1 MKNLGVVCL
10 SSAVILTLGL
20 SGCGYQNSFKS
31 GSVQSLDAVIS
42 PTANPLV
49 AQYKVTHTQPGMSA
63 WVEFGTDTTYGRQT
77 SVVSSTATTAGDQS
91 LSLLVAGMLP
101 QTTYHMRAHVDWGR
115 ASFVDQ
121 DHAFTTAALP
131 NSPPIPQ
138 IVVNVPARVNPAAQ
152 VPAPGIELLS
162 LSASR
167 SVATDHQGNIIWY
180 CPLPTLLVR
189 PMQSG
194 HFMLLQPNDLL
205 EVDVACNT
213 VRDVSLSQVSQSL
226 QASGH
231 SYNLVNFSHDVLT
244 LANGHWITIV
254 QISQDFTNLPGYP
267 GTTSVLGDLIVEI
280 DPTGN
285 VVWSWSAFDHLD
297 ITRYPYFGLPD
308 WTHTNALVYT
318 QDNDLLLSIRNQS
331 WIIKIDYAN
340 GTGSGDVLWKLGPE
354 GDFTLLGGDPTEWF
368 YSQHY
373 PNVLS
378 VNGSQTTL
386 AVYDNGNYRIDPGTG
401 FGCGTNGAPGC
412 YTRATIFQVDEST
425 RLVTLLWQDLPGY
438 FSLWGGSIDLLD
450 NGNIEFDSSD
460 PFFNAASQVTEVTQT
475 DPPQVVW
482 QMSIDTNAYRGYR
495 LPSLYPGV
503 TWLK

>member
-1 MKNLGVVCL
+1 
-10 SSAVILTLGL
+10 
-20 SGCGYQNSFKS
+20 
-31 GSVQSLDAVIS
+31 
-42 PTANPLV
+42 
-49 AQYKVTHTQPGMSA
+49 
-63 WVEFGTDTTYGRQT
+63 
-77 SVVSSTATTAGDQS
+77 
-91 LSLLVAGMLP
+91 
-101 QTTYHMRAHVDWGR
+101 
-115 ASFVDQ
+115 
-121 DHAFTTAALP
+121 
-131 NSPPIPQ
+131 
-138 IVVNVPARVNPAAQ
+138 
-152 VPAPGIELLS
+152 
-162 LSASR
+162 
-167 SVATDHQGNIIWY
+167 
-180 CPLPTLLVR
+180 
-189 PMQSG
+189 MQSG